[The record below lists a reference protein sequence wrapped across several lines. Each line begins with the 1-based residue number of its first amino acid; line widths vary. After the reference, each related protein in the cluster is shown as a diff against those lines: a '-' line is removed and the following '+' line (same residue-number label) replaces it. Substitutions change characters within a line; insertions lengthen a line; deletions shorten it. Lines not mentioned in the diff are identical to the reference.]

1 MQSGLFLA
9 FEPVATQAGDI
20 NSYHIHLI
28 NKTLW
33 KVVFD
38 GFMYIGDDNLPLS
51 GSVENKNTS
60 SIGYL
65 PKQNLNDYPEF
76 ELTLWRWTTEGQDG
90 RIVKNLKIKPKQFFN
105 KKTYSPYLNADVH
118 LYKIADD
125 FAAPPKKVDSL
136 SHYTHQNKPDEPL
149 DNYDKIRIEL
159 FDVKARANFPESIDL
174 HVHKLTKE
182 YEKLDPA
189 MSLILQTRAFEKYL
203 SDAILIGVPYVYII
217 HGKGK
222 GKLREEIHRRLKANP
237 DVLRFE
243 DGYHEGYG
251 AGGATKVIL

>member
-20 NSYHIHLI
+20 NSYRIHLI

-38 GFMYIGDDNLPLS
+38 GFMYIGDNNQPLS
-51 GSVENKNTS
+51 DSVDSKNTI

-76 ELTLWRWTTEGQDG
+76 KLTLWRWTTEGQDG
-90 RIVKNLKIKPKQFFN
+90 RMVKKLKIKPKQFFN
-105 KKTYSPYLNADVH
+105 KATYSPYLNADVH

-125 FAAPPKKVDSL
+125 FAAPAKRGDSL
-136 SHYTHQNKPDEPL
+136 SDYTQQNMPDESL
-149 DNYDKIRIEL
+149 DTFDQIQIEL
-159 FDVKARANFPESIDL
+159 FDVEARANFPESIDL
-174 HVHKLTKE
+174 HIHKLTKDH
-182 YEKLDPA
+182 EKLNPE
-189 MSLILQTRAFEKYL
+189 MSMRLQLQSFEKYL
-203 SDAILIGVPYVYII
+203 SDAILVGVPYVYII

-222 GKLREEIHRRLKANP
+222 GKLRDEIHQRLKANP
-237 DVLRFE
+237 NVLDF
-243 DGYHEGYG
+243 DNGYHEGYG